1 MSEYMKYKDYLSTI
15 SFSAEDEIFS
25 GKVHGINDL
34 LSFEGRSVKELK
46 KSFKET
52 VDDYLRTC
60 REVGKSPDK
69 TYKGTFNVRIG
80 TNLHKHASL
89 VAFEKSL
96 SLNDFVKQAIAFALE
111 NEGKLK
117 S

>member
-1 MSEYMKYKDYLSTI
+1 MSEYMKYKDYLGTI
-15 SFSAEDEIFS
+15 SYSAEDEVLY

-46 KSFKET
+46 KSFKEAI
-52 VDDYLRTC
+52 DDYLKTC
-60 REVGKSPDK
+60 KDVGKSPDK

-80 TNLHKHASL
+80 TDLHKHASL
-89 VAFEKSL
+89 VAFKKSL